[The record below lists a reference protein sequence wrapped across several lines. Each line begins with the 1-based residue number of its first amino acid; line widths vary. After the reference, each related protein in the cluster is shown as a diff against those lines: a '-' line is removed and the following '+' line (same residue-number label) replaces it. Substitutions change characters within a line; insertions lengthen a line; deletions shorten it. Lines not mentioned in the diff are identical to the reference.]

1 MEDDDSEEDSED
13 VTGAGVELSC
23 VRSEL
28 GAVRMGEGAKALA
41 PTTRRERMAVVLMV
55 GYAFMTLGCSGC
67 GWNVESG
74 MAAVKSLQTICGGDL
89 PLFFLACVRHLISL

>member
-1 MEDDDSEEDSED
+1 MLLAGAAVEPALSGAGVEDDDSEEDSED

-55 GYAFMTLGCSGC
+55 GY
-67 GWNVESG
+67 
-74 MAAVKSLQTICGGDL
+74 
-89 PLFFLACVRHLISL
+89 LFRPR